1 VKAQPHKSPA
11 HLRAWPA
18 EVEALVRHLRDVD
31 LQCALTCN
39 PARREVL
46 RLQASRLA
54 ARVEALKAAVMAA
67 EAPAS

>member
-1 VKAQPHKSPA
+1 VTAPPHKSPA

-18 EVEALVRHLRDVD
+18 EVEALVRHLRDID
-31 LQCALTCN
+31 LQRSLTRS

-54 ARVEALKAAVMAA
+54 AQIEAMKAAVMAG
-67 EAPAS
+67 EAAS